1 MDKIPQSSAPP
12 KSELPTTRNKY
23 SKWVRVWMRF
33 ISAVARDMVKRSIA
47 SPESKKIG
55 TKIDRSSIRHSTLLD
70 FDHNELNALVKANDY
85 EKRGKFIKAEWLRAK
100 VSENIIAPSE
110 KQEQQFRG
118 LGKGFEGRA
127 DLVFRGIDGPLE
139 VKKTLHNRAGDT
151 KAEIALLKR
160 LDHPNI
166 VKILPNQNT
175 DIAEEG
181 TYLMEN
187 GGISLAKLVPK
198 TEDSGLLPS
207 SLFVSIAKQMADV
220 LSYLH
225 KERVLHRDIKP
236 GNIVIDQKSHIS
248 LIDFG
253 MAYDRQNNTSCDPFG
268 RGTEAYMEPDA
279 LEPKVKVKYSDTGD
293 MFAAGHTLYNLLTGR
308 YVTFPEFYQKQGLQL
323 GDKDATWDGYKKD
336 LKATKVV
343 VSRIARTLEGQP
355 QTYIDQVTDLITRML
370 EPDPKLRIT
379 PEELKNHP
387 LLRNPQAQV

>member
-33 ISAVARDMVKRSIA
+33 ISAVARDVVKRYIA
-47 SPESKKIG
+47 SPGSKKIG
-55 TKIDRSSIRHSTLLD
+55 TKIDKSSIRHSILLD
-70 FDHNELNALVKANDY
+70 FDHNELNALLKANDY

-100 VSENIIAPSE
+100 VSENIVAPSE
-110 KQEQQFRG
+110 KQVQQFRE

-139 VKKTLHNRAGDT
+139 VKKTLHNCGGDS

-160 LDHPNI
+160 LNHPNI
-166 VKILPNQNT
+166 VKILPNENT

-187 GGISLAKLVPK
+187 GGVSLAQLVPK
-198 TEDSGLLPS
+198 TEDSALLPG
-207 SLFVSIAKQMADV
+207 SLFVSIADQMADV
-220 LSYLH
+220 LCYLR

-236 GNIVIDQKSHIS
+236 DNIVIDQKRHIT

-253 MAYDRQNNTSCDPFG
+253 MAYDRQTNTSCDPYD
-268 RGTEAYMEPDA
+268 RGTKAYMEPDA
-279 LEPKVKVKYSDTGD
+279 LKPKVKYSDTCD
-293 MFAAGHTLYNLLTGR
+293 MFAAGHTLFNLLTGR
-308 YVTFPEFYQKQGLQL
+308 HVTFPDFYQKQGLQL
-323 GDKDATWDGYKKD
+323 GDKDATWDAYKKD

-355 QTYIDQVTDLITRML
+355 QTYIHQVTDLITRML

-387 LLRNPQAQV
+387 LLIVPEQ